1 MGDLLLRSYYTH
13 KIIMQIVFCLVI
25 LTFYHYH
32 SNNSV
37 KKPIFIIDCLMCFL
51 ENRWAWWGYCNLR
64 T

>member
-37 KKPIFIIDCLMCFL
+37 KKPIFIIDLSHVLPGEPLSMMGL
-51 ENRWAWWGYCNLR
+51 L
-64 T
+64 